1 LSADEYVR
9 RVDLQRAVPIL
20 TVADV
25 EGAIEE
31 YTAVLG
37 LPVVMN
43 HGWIATFG
51 SAGGPQFSVMTRDA
65 TAPCNP
71 DVSLQ
76 VADVDGAFAR
86 VQASGH
92 EIVHPLQD
100 EEWGVRRFFFRA
112 ADGHVVNVLGHLD

>member
-1 LSADEYVR
+1 M
-9 RVDLQRAVPIL
+9 DLKRAVPIL

-25 EGAIEE
+25 RAATDE
-31 YTAVLG
+31 YAGLLG
-37 LPVVMN
+37 LEIVMD
-43 HGWIATFG
+43 HGWIATLG
-51 SAGGPQFSVMTRDA
+51 SASGPQFSVMTRDA

-76 VADVDGAFAR
+76 VPDVDEAYVR
-86 VQASGH
+86 VRSSGK

-112 ADGHVVNVLGHLD
+112 HDGHVVNVLSHLG